1 MGKGWGAVG
10 KKLLKSL
17 MKIFSAGKAVFNWIT
32 GGFGRFWEKVPK
44 FKIPDFPKKPPKW
57 IPEKVGWFGIPGW
70 VREGVWKGLRTGL
83 KVLMGPLSLL
93 MGKEVPNLLWL
104 MNPFQTA
111 PALVKSFFPPKGSGS
126 KKAETIT
133 PEVEEDE
140 KAKAKKKA
148 KKKADKKDIL
158 IAKLKGELK
167 EAKKIKK
174 LNFTVER
181 ITLGGDVAAVSEEAS
196 YEGQSVE
203 VVKINKIVEKTVTAG
218 NTGGDRSSGGSSNNG
233 TIDNRMEAALA

>member
-1 MGKGWGAVG
+1 M
-10 KKLLKSL
+10 
-17 MKIFSAGKAVFNWIT
+17 
-32 GGFGRFWEKVPK
+32 
-44 FKIPDFPKKPPKW
+44 
-57 IPEKVGWFGIPGW
+57 
-70 VREGVWKGLRTGL
+70 
-83 KVLMGPLSLL
+83 
-93 MGKEVPNLLWL
+93 
-104 MNPFQTA
+104 
-111 PALVKSFFPPKGSGS
+111 
-126 KKAETIT
+126 
-133 PEVEEDE
+133 
-140 KAKAKKKA
+140 
-148 KKKADKKDIL
+148 